1 MYAATAYIVL
11 EASTIMFPRLGLADW
26 TVSFLMVILFAGFP
40 VVLIL
45 SWIFDLTHE
54 GVQKT
59 EHIDELEKNIEVEEI
74 KKRKLKV
81 SDLAIAIL
89 VLVVCI
95 LIYPKLFQKDRLKE
109 IRDEKGKISVAIMP
123 FENLTGDSLYN
134 TWQGGMQNL
143 LISELSNSSELQVRQ
158 FLTMSTILGQK
169 KNASQASLSPGLAR
183 ELALNLETSTFVQG
197 NIMKAGEQIRINA
210 QLVNSESEEIYRT
223 YQVDGSSESDLF
235 LLSDSLGN
243 LIRNFLEIQQ
253 LVGGFNSPQVSR
265 MANTQSAEAL
275 RYYISSYESFE
286 ELDVESTVRW
296 LLMAI
301 ETDPNFIDAYIFLS
315 LTYASIL
322 DSKQS
327 EFWCDQGYERREQA
341 SLQGQLYLDH
351 LHAYHYE
358 TPYEEIRYCR
368 QLLDIDEMNTTYW
381 LMMGDAYNKLD
392 QYEEAIVCFEKVL
405 DIHDKWGT
413 QISIP
418 HLYYW
423 MSEALHDFGNHKR
436 EREIY
441 ELGIRDFP
449 NDGLIVRYQAI
460 CALSQ
465 GETDQAE
472 SYLKQYRS
480 IREAEGWEEARILS
494 GIAVAYFYA
503 DKLEE
508 AEMFFRQGFELNPE
522 NPHRMNGLAW
532 VLIQNE
538 TNLAEG
544 LELAEKAVKL
554 VPENFFIHHTYGLG
568 LYKLGHLEMALEVLN
583 TAWNLRGPYDLD
595 LKQDIEAV
603 EKALAQSKQIQN

>member
-11 EASTIMFPRLGLADW
+11 EASTIVFPRLGLADW
-26 TVSFLMVILFAGFP
+26 TVTFLMVFLIVGFP
-40 VVLIL
+40 VALTL
-45 SWIFDLTHE
+45 SWIFDVSHE
-54 GVQKT
+54 GLQKT
-59 EHIDELEKNIEVEEI
+59 ENIDELDEKVVEK

-81 SDLAIAIL
+81 SDLVIAIL
-89 VLVVCI
+89 VVVVCF

-109 IRDEKGKISVAIMP
+109 IRDDKGKISVAIMP

-143 LISELSNSSELQVRQ
+143 LISELSNSPELQVRQ
-158 FLTMSTILGQK
+158 YLTMSTILGQK
-169 KNASQASLSPGLAR
+169 KNASQASLSPGHAR
-183 ELALNLETSTFVQG
+183 ELALNLETSTYVQG
-197 NIMKAGEQIRINA
+197 KIMKAGEQIRINA
-210 QLVNSESEEIYRT
+210 QLINSESEEIYRT

-235 LLSDSLGN
+235 FLSDSLGN

-253 LVGGFNSPQVSR
+253 LVGGFNSPQVSPL
-265 MANTQSAEAL
+265 ANTQSAEAL

-315 LTYASIL
+315 LTYASML
-322 DSKQS
+322 ESKQS
-327 EFWCDQGYERREQA
+327 EYWCDRGYERREQTT
-341 SLQGQLYLDH
+341 LRGQLFLDH

-405 DIHDKWGT
+405 EIHDKWGT
-413 QISIP
+413 QIRIP

-436 EREIY
+436 EREVY
-441 ELGIRDFP
+441 ELGVKGFP
-449 NDGLIVRYQAI
+449 NDALIVKYQAT

-472 SYLKQYRS
+472 SCLKQFRS
-480 IREAEGWEEARILS
+480 MREAEGWEEARILS
-494 GIAVAYFYA
+494 GMASAYYYA
-503 DKLEE
+503 DKMNH
-508 AEMFFRQGFELNPE
+508 AEKYFRQGYDLNPE
-522 NPHRMNGLAW
+522 NPYRMNGLAR
-532 VLIQNE
+532 VLIQND

-544 LELAEKAVKL
+544 MELAEKAVKL
-554 VPENFFIHHTYGLG
+554 EPDYYGILHTYGLG
-568 LYKLGHLEMALEVLN
+568 LYKQGHFKKALEVLN
-583 TAWNLRGPYDLD
+583 KAWEVRGPYDLD
-595 LKQDIEAV
+595 LKREIEAV
-603 EKALAQSKQIQN
+603 EKALTQNEQVQN